1 MKRLFAVA
9 LVFALA
15 LSLCACGK
23 TNEPCT
29 EHVWGD
35 WQMVKESTDFTPGRL
50 KWVCNACGA
59 EEFKDDFY
67 RMFMDY
73 GEIIRWLPFFTEA
86 ERLQQNLDSVITAAF
101 FGGVAH
107 ETEANPDEGIYY
119 HTVKV
124 SDLNDF
130 TTKVFG
136 CTYDYT
142 GVENMYVLFES
153 KASYDADLDAVV
165 IRAMGAGN
173 EMPMLTDVSYEVTAS
188 SSYMVTAYYEFYGE
202 VTERVFCVAEKNG
215 NYVISTY

>member
-1 MKRLFAVA
+1 MRKIVAAMLALA
-9 LVFALA
+9 LVF
-15 LSLCACGK
+15 SLCACSAAKG
-23 TNEPCT
+23 PCT
-29 EHVWGD
+29 EHTWGE
-35 WQMVKESTDFTPGRL
+35 WQTVKESTDFTPGQSKRA
-50 KWVCNACGA
+50 CDACGT
-59 EEFKDDFY
+59 EEFKDNFY
-67 RMFMDY
+67 KMFMNY

-86 ERLQQNLDSVITAAF
+86 ERLQQNIDSVITAAF

-130 TTKVFG
+130 TIKVFG

-142 GVENMYVLFES
+142 GVENLYVLFES

-165 IRAMGAGN
+165 IRAMGAGD
-173 EMPMLTDVSYEVTAS
+173 EMPMLTDVSYEVTPS
-188 SSYMVTAYYEFYGE
+188 STYMVTAYYEFYGE
-202 VTERVFCVAEKNG
+202 ITERVFCVAQRDG

>member
-1 MKRLFAVA
+1 M
-9 LVFALA
+9 
-15 LSLCACGK
+15 
-23 TNEPCT
+23 
-29 EHVWGD
+29 
-35 WQMVKESTDFTPGRL
+35 
-50 KWVCNACGA
+50 
-59 EEFKDDFY
+59 
-67 RMFMDY
+67 
-73 GEIIRWLPFFTEA
+73 
-86 ERLQQNLDSVITAAF
+86 
-101 FGGVAH
+101 
-107 ETEANPDEGIYY
+107 
-119 HTVKV
+119 KV

-153 KASYDADLDAVV
+153 KASYDANLDAVV

-202 VTERVFCVAEKNG
+202 VTEKVFCVAEKNG